1 MRRRLAAQAVYR
13 GVAARQPPGSSL
25 CATSMRTLR
34 SAIPHSCSS
43 WFFSASLPFLH
54 VPFFYKIKP
63 GGGGLAFLLALV
75 RLQRRSGTIRRA
87 LCSPLLS
94 SPLLSPL
101 LSSLLPFLLSL
112 SPSAGHCLGF
122 PFCSLLASPLLS
134 PPPSSS
140 YVGIASRLKQFPR
153 PHIAFVCPHGWD
165 QRCPM
170 VVGGFAVAVGRVRR
184 DAQLSDRGCLSAFI

>member
-1 MRRRLAAQAVYR
+1 
-13 GVAARQPPGSSL
+13 
-25 CATSMRTLR
+25 MRTLR
-34 SAIPHSCSS
+34 SAIPFSCSS
-43 WFFSASLPFLH
+43 WLFSASLPFLH
-54 VPFFYKIKP
+54 VPFFYKINL
-63 GGGGLAFLLALV
+63 GGASLLTCARQIAAEERHHQEGAL
-75 RLQRRSGTIRRA
+75 LS
-87 LCSPLLS
+87 SPLLS
-94 SPLLSPL
+94 SPLSSPFLSSPL
-101 LSSLLPFLLSL
+101 SALSL